1 MSKKRQKEIIELL
14 TNTILEESQ
23 KVNGGNTE
31 IIAALNKRLEKV
43 KKWEKVP

>member
-23 KVNGGNTE
+23 KVNGGNRE
-31 IIAALNKRLEKV
+31 IIDALNKRLEKV